1 MDDYKI
7 ITYRGYFQ
15 YRLVS
20 LLTYVK
26 LLEGEGAAV
35 VLPLASSYYYTTIV
49 YGGIPAGNLPVKVF
63 ALDTL
68 LQRWSLVPLQVLVML
83 DRIFTSTH
91 TI

>member
-7 ITYRGYFQ
+7 IIYRGYFQ

-63 ALDTL
+63 ALML
-68 LQRWSLVPLQVLVML
+68 LRRWFIGPLAG
-83 DRIFTSTH
+83 TSNA
-91 TI
+91 

>member
-26 LLEGEGAAV
+26 LLEGEAAAV
-35 VLPLASSYYYTTIV
+35 VLPLASSYYYYYCTRR
-49 YGGIPAGNLPVKVF
+49 PLPPITY
-63 ALDTL
+63 L
-68 LQRWSLVPLQVLVML
+68 
-83 DRIFTSTH
+83 
-91 TI
+91 

>member
-7 ITYRGYFQ
+7 IIYRGYFQ

-35 VLPLASSYYYTTIV
+35 VLPLASSYYYYYYTRRSFPPIT
-49 YGGIPAGNLPVKVF
+49 Y
-63 ALDTL
+63 
-68 LQRWSLVPLQVLVML
+68 LV
-83 DRIFTSTH
+83 
-91 TI
+91 

>member
-26 LLEGEGAAV
+26 LQEGAAV
-35 VLPLASSYYYTTIV
+35 VLPLASSYYYYYCTRPFPPIT
-49 YGGIPAGNLPVKVF
+49 Y
-63 ALDTL
+63 
-68 LQRWSLVPLQVLVML
+68 LV
-83 DRIFTSTH
+83 
-91 TI
+91 

>member
-35 VLPLASSYYYTTIV
+35 VLPLASSYYYYYCTRPFPPIT
-49 YGGIPAGNLPVKVF
+49 
-63 ALDTL
+63 
-68 LQRWSLVPLQVLVML
+68 
-83 DRIFTSTH
+83 
-91 TI
+91 